1 MEKHVSAAVKPVAPY
16 VGGKFRLAKT
26 IIRHINAIEHLCYA
40 EPFVGMGGVFL
51 RRTQSAK
58 CEVINDYNREVA
70 TFFRVLPRHYVPF
83 LEMMRFQIT
92 TRAEFIRLTNT
103 RPDTLTDLER
113 AARFLYLQKTA
124 FGGKPGGQT
133 FGVHKTQPARFD
145 ITKLAPML
153 EDLHSRLSAVTIE
166 CLHYDSFL
174 RCYDTDKTL
183 FYLDPPYYGCEDYY
197 GKGMFTRDDL
207 VLIADSVSAI
217 NGAFIM
223 SINDV
228 PQIREIYDRFHIKQV
243 DTNYTIKAGAQK
255 KVSEL
260 LISNRP
266 FI

>member
-1 MEKHVSAAVKPVAPY
+1 
-16 VGGKFRLAKT
+16 
-26 IIRHINAIEHLCYA
+26 
-40 EPFVGMGGVFL
+40 
-51 RRTQSAK
+51 
-58 CEVINDYNREVA
+58 
-70 TFFRVLPRHYVPF
+70 
-83 LEMMRFQIT
+83 
-92 TRAEFIRLTNT
+92 
-103 RPDTLTDLER
+103 
-113 AARFLYLQKTA
+113 
-124 FGGKPGGQT
+124 
-133 FGVHKTQPARFD
+133 
-145 ITKLAPML
+145 ML

-197 GKGMFTRDDL
+197 GKGMFTRDDF